1 MPTGQAERAVPL
13 CYTPFMAPSYD
24 KKTVVVIGGAGSV
37 GSFLCE
43 ALARKFQVVCVDNF
57 ATGTPAN
64 IQALLQQPNFEL
76 IRHDIN
82 EPLDLESHRELDRFH
97 IRVHGVQEV
106 YHLAS
111 PSATGPFRLATMQTN
126 STGLNHVL
134 DLTARYKA
142 KFLFVS
148 TSDLYEPTDDA
159 YISEDA
165 RCWNDHLLPDA
176 PFIES
181 KRFAETLVETY
192 ADIHHF
198 PAKIVRAFRSYGPRM
213 KVGDGLLIPE
223 IVQAALKQQDLE
235 IPYSEDARLS
245 LCYVSD
251 LVDGLMKAMDHS
263 LDFRVI
269 NLGSDQET
277 YLGLVVEQI
286 LKLTGSTARI
296 RFRAQGDSRV
306 SLVPNI
312 HKARQLLQWLPLV
325 RLDEGLKHLVEY
337 ARSKQHEVTFDT

>member
-1 MPTGQAERAVPL
+1 
-13 CYTPFMAPSYD
+13 MAPSYD
-24 KKTVVVIGGAGSV
+24 KKTVLVTGGAGSV

-43 ALARKFQVVCVDNF
+43 ALARRAQVICVDNF

-76 IRHDIN
+76 IRHDVTQ
-82 EPLDLESHRELDRFH
+82 PLDLESHRELDRFH

-111 PSATGPFRLATMQTN
+111 PSPTGPFRLATMQAH
-126 STGLNHVL
+126 STGLAHVL

-142 KFLFVS
+142 KFLFAS
-148 TSDLYEPTDDA
+148 TSDLYEPTDEP
-159 YISEDA
+159 YVSEDA
-165 RCWNDHLLPDA
+165 RCWNDHLVPNA

-181 KRFAETLVETY
+181 KRFAETMVETY

-198 PAKIVRAFRSYGPRM
+198 PAKIVRLFRSYGPRM
-213 KVGDGLLIPE
+213 KAGDGALLPE
-223 IVQAALKQQDLE
+223 IVRAALAHQDLE
-235 IPYSEDARLS
+235 VPYSEDARLS

-251 LVDGLMKAMDHS
+251 VVDGLMKAMDHG

-277 YLGLVVEQI
+277 YLGLVVERV
-286 LKLTGSTARI
+286 LKLTASTARI
-296 RFRAQGDSRV
+296 RFRSQGDTRV

-325 RLDEGLKHLVEY
+325 RLDEGLRQMVEY
-337 ARSKQHEVTFDT
+337 ARSKQHEVSFDA